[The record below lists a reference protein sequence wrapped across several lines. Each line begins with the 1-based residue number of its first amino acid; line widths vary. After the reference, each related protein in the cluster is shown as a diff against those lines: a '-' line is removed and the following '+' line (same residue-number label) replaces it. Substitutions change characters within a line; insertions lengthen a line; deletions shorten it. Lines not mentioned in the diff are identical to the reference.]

1 MKSLIYSIID
11 EKDATKWKSLI
22 LDNRK
27 KSDFM
32 VLGSVSPLGDT
43 LNEFKEHNID
53 VFSIADHFDDFCIHR
68 NAVLDIIKD
77 DPRYSE
83 CDFFLSVDSDE
94 QVVGEIESYL
104 RFTDISVSAI
114 WSYYYHDPL
123 RDSIYVANR
132 AFSGRNFPTWGGVV
146 HDSFIK
152 GPSDQ
157 IFSNKFK
164 LVHQREDL
172 QRNKSY
178 IEIINE
184 RYDDLFETHL
194 AFIHEAFI
202 THSKIKQDFVLL
214 GKAYE
219 EMHKIVIPD
228 RITKYMFGYQNTRL
242 LLFSFRIAVALGYI
256 DEAKMYAAKMYNDFG
271 QRLGIYLEWT
281 IEKKDTEYFVM
292 KYIKADP
299 ERMQFIDVVR
309 PWWR

>member
-1 MKSLIYSIID
+1 MSKFKTGNVVKHHGSII
-11 EKDATKWKSLI
+11 
-22 LDNRK
+22 
-27 KSDFM
+27 
-32 VLGSVSPLGDT
+32 
-43 LNEFKEHNID
+43 
-53 VFSIADHFDDFCIHR
+53 
-68 NAVLDIIKD
+68 IIT
-77 DPRYSE
+77 E
-83 CDFFLSVDSDE
+83 
-94 QVVGEIESYL
+94 
-104 RFTDISVSAI
+104 
-114 WSYYYHDPL
+114 
-123 RDSIYVANR
+123 
-132 AFSGRNFPTWGGVV
+132 V
-146 HDSFIK
+146 HDDVTHWISFDSENCSGIT
-152 GPSDQ
+152 
-157 IFSNKFK
+157 
-164 LVHQREDL
+164 
-172 QRNKSY
+172 RNKSY

-194 AFIHEAFI
+194 AFIHEAFT